1 MLILATPL
9 SSFKNLFLS
18 FMEDKGD
25 ILISMSLPHTYEYDW
40 YMCAY
45 LGKESQAIIYQAC
58 LRMYKMKEEGILTTS
73 ISLRI
78 DSKAKHKRVVPPS
91 S

>member
-1 MLILATPL
+1 
-9 SSFKNLFLS
+9 
-18 FMEDKGD
+18 
-25 ILISMSLPHTYEYDW
+25 
-40 YMCAY
+40 MCAY